1 MKICIR
7 IEKDTALL
15 AGKDI
20 FGYIV
25 VDVPSSE
32 LTQSQRETLSDFD
45 NIRSNRHCLKDV
57 DYDLSY
63 FDNFFKTYNEIF
75 KFNSEIFGDI
85 VEANIESVKK
95 ILDRLTVFKQAKQAE
110 KEDNIRKEK
119 EKEEKEILDFLVDQK
134 TNPDS
139 AFEFDYGRFKP
150 CFVLRMYGED
160 PRLVALATWAELE
173 SGKKNKE
180 IQLKEKE
187 ERNSI
192 FTAEKLKKEKEINV
206 LMQWCREFGSPL
218 LKARIGEEYEWI
230 GLAEVEYSENIV
242 SKIGTQLEIPSFESS
257 KESPRT
263 TPKLVEIEAVKLARK
278 LLEGTPSQVDL
289 VWSEYILKDD
299 SKLKRSEIKVTVT
312 CPTGRKLEYYFKS
325 EDA

>member
-20 FGYIV
+20 FGYIA

-45 NIRSNRHCLKDV
+45 NHICSNRHCLKDV

-63 FDNFFKTYNEIF
+63 LDIEIF

-95 ILDRLTVFKQAKQAE
+95 ILDRLTVFKQVKQAE

-119 EKEEKEILDFLVDQK
+119 EKEEKYILDFLVDQK
-134 TNPDS
+134 TNS
-139 AFEFDYGRFKP
+139 AFEFAYGRFKP

-187 ERNSI
+187 ERNLI

-242 SKIGTQLEIPSFESS
+242 SKLGTQLEIPSFESS
-257 KESPRT
+257 KENPRT